1 MDYDDPH
8 LLTALSSLEEL
19 AETYTDIFLTS
30 HKKIVKDFVVK
41 KLLVVDRVSWGRFSR
56 QVKLHVSYLWP
67 ISGTVGVPGG

>member
-19 AETYTDIFLTS
+19 AETYTDIFLTC

-41 KLLVVDRVSWGRFSR
+41 KLLVVDRVSRRSSLI
-56 QVKLHVSYLWP
+56 K
-67 ISGTVGVPGG
+67 